1 MSEIIPFLI
10 HHGYAV
16 VFAGVLAEGIGL
28 PIPSA
33 PILLAAGALAG
44 LRRFSFVEALVLAAV
59 AAVIGDLAWYE
70 LGRRKGYSI
79 LKLMCRIS
87 LEPDSCVRRTE
98 DRFGRHGGRLLLFA
112 KFLPGLGA
120 ASTAIAGLLRMRP
133 ARFLSWDTAGAVLW
147 AGAFLGAGY
156 TFSPELGRLGLYAAR
171 LGAGLVVLLAAG
183 IVAYIGWKYRERQR
197 FIRDLR
203 IARVTPEE
211 LERKIKAGQEVVI
224 LDLRNSLDF
233 EADSSK
239 VQGDIHMLPGEVVER
254 HQEIPRDRDVVLYC
268 T

>member
-16 VFAGVLAEGIGL
+16 VFAGVLAEQIGL
-28 PIPSA
+28 PIPAA

-44 LRRFSFVEALVLAAV
+44 LRRFSFGEALALAAV
-59 AAVIGDLAWYE
+59 AAVIADLAWYE
-70 LGRRKGYSI
+70 LGRRKGYSV

-112 KFLPGLGA
+112 KFIPGLGN

-133 ARFLSWDTAGAVLW
+133 SRFLSWDGAGSVLW

-156 TFSPELGRLGLYAAR
+156 AFSPELDRLGLYALR

-203 IARVTPEE
+203 IARITPEE
-211 LERKIKAGQEVVI
+211 LERKIKAGEEIVI
-224 LDLRNSLDF
+224 LDLRSSLDF

-239 VQGDIHMLPGEVVER
+239 VRGAIHMLPSELVER
-254 HQEIPRDRDVVLYC
+254 EQEIPRDRDVILYC